1 MRPLHS
7 YENGDQRINEGRR
20 GVSSVK
26 LHLNLTLPTRGKTI
40 VETTYALMRIE
51 LLDAP
56 ETQG

>member
-1 MRPLHS
+1 MADSFPLTI
-7 YENGDQRINEGRR
+7 QWLCCRISKQSNSGASL
-20 GVSSVK
+20 GSQSG
-26 LHLNLTLPTRGKTI
+26 LTI